1 MLLRAWHVWAV
12 PSIVVQPWRLQM
24 QNKGTRWRA
33 ALAPPGRMPLTCSA
47 SLAGVLPVPQVWAQ
61 VEEDLGLFPLV
72 FTPAA
77 CL

>member
-1 MLLRAWHVWAV
+1 
-12 PSIVVQPWRLQM
+12 M